1 MCYVAWSFQPL
12 WKPLLMTRD
21 ANHSLDPEN
30 WDDIR
35 ALGHKMLDEAFDH
48 LATARERPAWKPM
61 SPEARAALHGPLP
74 RQATELAEV
83 YSEFCR
89 RIVPYSLGNTHP
101 RFMAWVHGGG
111 TAVGMLAELLAG
123 SLNNN
128 LGGRDHAPIEIEKEV
143 VRWSAEIMGFPA
155 EAGGVLVTGTSVA
168 NLIAVL
174 VARTAILG
182 PSVRENGLAGRR
194 LTAYASR
201 AAHNCVSR
209 AMDMVGL
216 GTKALRLIATDKAG
230 RMEVAALEARLSA
243 DREAGL
249 TPFLIVGTAGTVD
262 TGAIDNLDALA
273 DLAEREKLW
282 FHIDGAFGA
291 LGVLSPEL
299 KPLLSGVDRAHS
311 IALDFHKSAQVQY
324 DAGMAL
330 VRDKA
335 ALMAA
340 FASPAAYLARETRGI
355 AAGHPWPVD
364 FGPDLSRGF
373 RALKIW
379 MTLKT
384 YGTERMGDMIRYRC
398 ELASRLAR
406 RIETERDLEL
416 MAPVALNVVCFRF
429 NDGRETDLDELNREI
444 VADLQEGGIAIPST
458 TRLDG
463 KLAIRAALIN
473 HRIEW
478 CDLEALVDGVLDI
491 GRRRTAAEKTSA
503 VPKDAG

>member
-1 MCYVAWSFQPL
+1 
-12 WKPLLMTRD
+12 MTRD
-21 ANHSLDPEN
+21 TNHSLDPTN

-48 LATARERPAWKPM
+48 LATARERPAWQPM
-61 SPEARAALHGPLP
+61 SGEVRAALHRPLP
-74 RQATELAEV
+74 TKPTELADV
-83 YSEFCR
+83 YAEYCR
-89 RIVPYSLGNTHP
+89 FIVPYSLGNTHP
-101 RFMAWVHGGG
+101 RFMGWVHGGG

-143 VRWSAEIMGFPA
+143 IRWSAEIMGFPA

-174 VARTAILG
+174 VARSATLG
-182 PSVRENGLAGRR
+182 PSVRENGLAGQR
-194 LTAYASR
+194 LTAYTSR

-209 AMDMVGL
+209 AIDMVGL
-216 GTKALRLIATDKAG
+216 GTKALRLIATDDSG
-230 RMEVAALEARLSA
+230 RMDVAALEAQLAA
-243 DREAGL
+243 DRAAGHV
-249 TPFLIVGTAGTVD
+249 PFLIVGTAGTVD
-262 TGAIDNLDALA
+262 TGAIDNLDVLA

-291 LGVLSPEL
+291 LAVLSPDL
-299 KPLLSGVDRAHS
+299 RPLLSGLERAHS
-311 IALDFHKSAQVQY
+311 VALDFHKSAQVQY

-373 RALKIW
+373 RALKVW

-384 YGTERMGDMIRYRC
+384 YGTERLGEMIRYRC
-398 ELASRLAR
+398 ELARRLAE
-406 RIETERDLEL
+406 RIEAEPELEL
-416 MAPVALNVVCFRF
+416 MAPVALNIVCFRF
-429 NDGRETDLDELNREI
+429 NDGREADLDELNREI
-444 VADLQEGGIAIPST
+444 VADLQESGVAIPST

-463 KLAIRAALIN
+463 KLAIRAALIS

-491 GRRRTAAEKTSA
+491 GRKRMPAEKTPA
-503 VPKDAG
+503 PAKNTR